1 FSLLF
6 IVLLPLAI
14 TCKELG
20 EEKKQPGQ
28 RFGKEWLKGP
38 DEELLERNIYFV
50 RHYKDTISEQLFDK
64 YNVDPREVA
73 KLVVVKYA
81 KDMAK
86 VFEQKNYEDF
96 VWEFDR
102 DITTPL
108 AEKLKIKNEN
118 GAVQNLWIKKLSKN
132 DNAYCNSQSFFTD
145 PIKKIEIRAYRV
157 FDPSVRED
165 GPTRYVFT
173 YRIDFVHTL
182 EPIEV
187 KEGEEPKSR
196 SNAITVYIGTD
207 FVKEPNILITRII
220 DHCPIPELK
229 SEDDY
234 EQ

>member
-28 RFGKEWLKGP
+28 RFGKEWLQGP
-38 DEELLERNIYFV
+38 DEELLEGNIYFV

-64 YNVDPREVA
+64 YNMDPREIA
-73 KLVVVKYA
+73 KLVIVKYV
-81 KDMAK
+81 KDMVK
-86 VFEQKNYEDF
+86 VFGQKNYEEF
-96 VWEFDR
+96 VWLIGR
-102 DITTPL
+102 DITNPL

-118 GAVQNLWIKKLSKN
+118 GVIQELWIKKLRKN

-145 PIKKIEIRAYRV
+145 PIKKIEIRAYRAYE
-157 FDPSVRED
+157 PMKREN
-165 GPTRYVFT
+165 GPPNYLFT

-182 EPIEV
+182 GEAET
-187 KEGEEPKSR
+187 KEEEKLKPR
-196 SNAITVYIGTD
+196 SNAITVRGNTS
-207 FVKEPNILITRII
+207 FEKEPNILITRII